1 MGPASSPPTLWWSPL
16 GELIL
21 GVGGGHQ
28 SLGQWL
34 NNSNSNIDD
43 AHSLLSL
50 TANVPGIMVS
60 NSTTTPFSGF

>member
-1 MGPASSPPTLWWSPL
+1 MGSSFLSTYLVVPL

-34 NNSNSNIDD
+34 NNSNSNIDMPLQLPLVD
-43 AHSLLSL
+43 C
-50 TANVPGIMVS
+50 
-60 NSTTTPFSGF
+60 